1 MIKSPELTVFAK
13 WKRPII
19 GGLFSDLL
27 VGFTILL
34 NRVFLHQKLLTL
46 EFLFATPGYLIA
58 PKLMG
63 GIWLWGIPFVLLIWF
78 LIGALIAR
86 LIKTNIMAI
95 GCWLLVLALIYFSV
109 NMIFWYQCQT
119 NRFLC

>member
-1 MIKSPELTVFAK
+1 MIESSPLTVFAK
-13 WKRPII
+13 WKRPIM

-46 EFLFATPGYLIA
+46 EFLFAAPGYWIA

-63 GIWLWGIPFVLLIWF
+63 GIWLWAIPFVLLIWF

-86 LIKTNIMAI
+86 LIKTNILAI
-95 GCWLLVLALIYFSV
+95 GCWLLVPTLIYFSV
-109 NMIFWYQCQT
+109 SMIFWYQCQT